1 MIYCYIMLT
10 VTKVRTLC
18 YIDTNTFETG
28 ALLVLFDFF
37 LFDKSQVNDK

>member
-28 ALLVLFDFF
+28 AFLVSFDFIF
-37 LFDKSQVNDK
+37 FDKSQVNDK